1 MGVLGGRARRRA
13 LGTLLALLEPAAR
26 SAPMRTTSRTARLA
40 ALLLVAI
47 ASGCI
52 APVPFHERRLHAD
65 PLMAFVDN
73 PTETHWYGKV
83 IHSMEGSTGAV
94 GANGGGGC
102 GCY

>member
-1 MGVLGGRARRRA
+1 MLQNNRF
-13 LGTLLALLEPAAR
+13 
-26 SAPMRTTSRTARLA
+26 ARLA
-40 ALLLVAI
+40 ALAI
-47 ASGCI
+47 VMVGSGCI

-65 PLMAFVDN
+65 PLMVFAEN

-83 IHSMEGSTGAV
+83 VHSMEGSIGAV